1 MGRCHPAGPAAVLFI
16 SWSEGR
22 KVGCFPVGFDVKG
35 ARGERNQWHV
45 RYLTRFITKEV
56 QDSRRGRESRLFWA
70 SASCKECRSADV
82 FMPLPATKI
91 VV

>member
-1 MGRCHPAGPAAVLFI
+1 MDEAQMGRCHPAGPAAVLLI
-16 SWSEGR
+16 SLSEGR
-22 KVGCFPVGFDVKG
+22 KVGCFPVGFD
-35 ARGERNQWHV
+35 
-45 RYLTRFITKEV
+45 LTRFITKEV
-56 QDSRRGRESRLFWA
+56 QDSRRGRESRLFRA